1 MTENIEVFINNS
13 IRIRDRIGTI
23 YIDPYEMKE
32 EPHDADYIFITH
44 DHYDHY
50 SPEDILKVV
59 GESTVLIIPEKMEGK
74 ISGISDKMRKVV
86 TVKPGMFYETDGL
99 EFDTVP
105 AYNAIKPFHMK
116 SAGWVGYILRFDR
129 QRIYIAGDTD
139 VTKEARAVRCDVAL
153 VPIGGT
159 YTMNARQA
167 AELINEIQPEVAIP
181 VHYGSVVGSKADEET
196 FIANVKDPVKVEI
209 KLEL

>member
-13 IRIRDRIGTI
+13 IRIRDRVGTI
-23 YIDPYEMKE
+23 YIDPYEVKE
-32 EPHDADYIFITH
+32 EPHDADFIFITH

-74 ISGISDKMRKVV
+74 IGGVSGRMRKVV

-105 AYNAIKPFHMK
+105 AYNTIKPFHMK
-116 SAGWVGYILRFDR
+116 SAGWVGYILRIDR
-129 QRIYIAGDTD
+129 KRVYIAGDTD
-139 VTKEARAVRCDVAL
+139 VTKEAKAVRCDIAL

-159 YTMNARQA
+159 YTMNAKQA
-167 AELINEIQPEVAIP
+167 AELINEIQPEIAIP
-181 VHYGSVVGSKADEET
+181 VHYGSVVGEKADEET
-196 FIANVKDPVKVEI
+196 FVANVKEPVKVEI
-209 KLEL
+209 KLDL

>member
-1 MTENIEVFINNS
+1 
-13 IRIRDRIGTI
+13 
-23 YIDPYEMKE
+23 
-32 EPHDADYIFITH
+32 
-44 DHYDHY
+44 
-50 SPEDILKVV
+50 
-59 GESTVLIIPEKMEGK
+59 
-74 ISGISDKMRKVV
+74 
-86 TVKPGMFYETDGL
+86 
-99 EFDTVP
+99 
-105 AYNAIKPFHMK
+105 MK
-116 SAGWVGYILRFDR
+116 SAGWVGYILRIDR

-196 FIANVKDPVKVEI
+196 FIANVKEPVKVEI